1 MEFIEKKNILVVEN
15 YEKIGIVTKSLLN
28 FDYSANNIEIK
39 NFIDLLLEIKNKKTP
54 QNLTPFLLNG
64 ECKNHDYLNIDFIGI
79 FSQAVEG
86 MNKSGSEIID
96 LFTLLTTSTQSM
108 EINEIIINIL

>member
-15 YEKIGIVTKSLLN
+15 YEKKGIVTKSLLN

-54 QNLTPFLLNG
+54 
-64 ECKNHDYLNIDFIGI
+64 
-79 FSQAVEG
+79 
-86 MNKSGSEIID
+86 
-96 LFTLLTTSTQSM
+96 
-108 EINEIIINIL
+108 